1 MAKADIGLS
10 EHPTLHGILALRP
23 RAAPDGVTY
32 GTSDSDSTVI
42 RTPHTADGCK
52 PGHFQ
57 PELAHFEVGSDR
69 F

>member
-23 RAAPDGVTY
+23 HAAPDGVTY
-32 GTSDSDSTVI
+32 DTSDSDSSVDPYAAH
-42 RTPHTADGCK
+42 RRRMQ

-57 PELAHFEVGSDR
+57 PEPGHFEVGSDR